1 MDTGVEYASIR
12 VREVVAVAPIA
23 FSIGSLDIYWYGILM
38 ACTFISAYY
47 IARHFSKLHGLDWQL
62 VENLYFLCA
71 FSGLVGSRL
80 GAVLPN
86 WRYFLENP
94 VEIFSRG
101 GMSSQGAI
109 ITIMVIGIF
118 YVRRHKLRYWQL
130 ADVGAP
136 ILPVGHIFIRLGNF
150 LNGELYGP
158 PADLPWGVEFPASL
172 GPVHPTQLYEVAA
185 ALVILPFAWRW
196 AAKPKYHGYAF
207 FRTLFIHSLVRF
219 FLDFLR
225 QHSQLYGPF
234 VLSQIIALAIC
245 LVTLPIIIILDR
257 RQQIS

>member
-1 MDTGVEYASIR
+1 MCAGTSCVTGSWRMWGHPFCPWATS
-12 VREVVAVAPIA
+12 
-23 FSIGSLDIYWYGILM
+23 S
-38 ACTFISAYY
+38 
-47 IARHFSKLHGLDWQL
+47 
-62 VENLYFLCA
+62 
-71 FSGLVGSRL
+71 SGWATS
-80 GAVLPN
+80 
-86 WRYFLENP
+86 
-94 VEIFSRG
+94 
-101 GMSSQGAI
+101 
-109 ITIMVIGIF
+109 
-118 YVRRHKLRYWQL
+118 
-130 ADVGAP
+130 
-136 ILPVGHIFIRLGNF
+136 